1 MNKYKQVVIVLIA
14 LTLVS
19 SISAWVIAGDLE
31 PTGDPAPTMHSLE
44 EIYSQNA
51 EMEKSLSWSNKI
63 TDSSRF
69 QLVMDEEAVLDRE
82 TGLVWERSPD
92 TTASNWSPAM
102 SYCYRKEVA
111 NRFGWRLPTV
121 EELATLIDNSNA
133 NPTLPSGHPFNNIQ
147 SATGLD
153 RYWTI
158 TTTDWITTFA
168 WYVTFSNGTLNSE
181 EKSGAS
187 YYRWCVRCGHGYD
200 AN

>member
-1 MNKYKQVVIVLIA
+1 
-14 LTLVS
+14 
-19 SISAWVIAGDLE
+19 
-31 PTGDPAPTMHSLE
+31 
-44 EIYSQNA
+44 
-51 EMEKSLSWSNKI
+51 
-63 TDSSRF
+63 
-69 QLVMDEEAVLDRE
+69 
-82 TGLVWERSPD
+82 
-92 TTASNWSPAM
+92 M

-158 TTTDWITTFA
+158 TTTDGNTAYA
-168 WYVTFSNGTLNSE
+168 WYVTFTNGHLNYE
-181 EKSGAS
+181 EKSGAI